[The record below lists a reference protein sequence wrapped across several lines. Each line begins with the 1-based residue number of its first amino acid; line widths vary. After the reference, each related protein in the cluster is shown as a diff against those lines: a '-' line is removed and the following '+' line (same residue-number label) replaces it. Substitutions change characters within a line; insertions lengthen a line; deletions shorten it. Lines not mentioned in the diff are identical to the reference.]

1 MGRSRWFT
9 EETNLVEKHH
19 GYSYEHCFSEDW
31 NAMKGFHYLMRLAHL
46 LNTLV
51 QYSIKI
57 YEMIKEYGVRGIIEL
72 LVSTLSAPWLDY
84 ERINEFKT
92 KTHQIRLI

>member
-1 MGRSRWFT
+1 
-9 EETNLVEKHH
+9 
-19 GYSYEHCFSEDW
+19 
-31 NAMKGFHYLMRLAHL
+31 
-46 LNTLV
+46 
-51 QYSIKI
+51 
-57 YEMIKEYGVRGIIEL
+57 MIKEYGVRGIIEL